1 MVCINN
7 HFLNFLSKKILDR
20 AILLPIFSYFIF
32 YFFAT
37 FFFILNRRKKKIHL
51 WHVDDQC
58 QFVTPFPGSNYSQQS
73 AGHGLF
79 FPFFFW
85 GGYIT
90 NITLDIFIYTQY
102 NTFRA
107 QKTKNKQ
114 IRRTFF
120 LFFSEL
126 NTTYLEV

>member
-1 MVCINN
+1 MWMINVN
-7 HFLNFLSKKILDR
+7 LSPLFPAQITVSSR
-20 AILLPIFSYFIF
+20 QGMGFFS
-32 YFFAT
+32 
-37 FFFILNRRKKKIHL
+37 
-51 WHVDDQC
+51 
-58 QFVTPFPGSNYSQQS
+58 
-73 AGHGLF
+73 
-79 FPFFFW
+79 PFFFL
-85 GGYIT
+85 GYIT